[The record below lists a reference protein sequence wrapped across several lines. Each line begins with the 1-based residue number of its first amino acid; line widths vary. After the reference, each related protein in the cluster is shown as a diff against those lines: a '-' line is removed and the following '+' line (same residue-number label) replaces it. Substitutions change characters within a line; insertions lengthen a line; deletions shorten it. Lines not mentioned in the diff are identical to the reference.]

1 MNSSAASQRGRM
13 SLAKAEHR
21 DMRISVELILSL
33 LSQGATQEEL
43 LEDYSELEPERH
55 PGMYRLRPHS
65 NIGRH
70 AGSGFGR
77 EKMRFLN
84 DRCAGRR
91 LAEWLRNSG
100 HDVVEAQTLGPDPG
114 DRALLERA
122 GAEERVLVTL
132 DKDFGELINLRRV
145 SHAGLILLP
154 DVRVSQRIE
163 TVRAVIEDHCKA
175 LEERAVVTV
184 RSGRIRISH
193 PPTS

>member
-1 MNSSAASQRGRM
+1 
-13 SLAKAEHR
+13 
-21 DMRISVELILSL
+21 
-33 LSQGATQEEL
+33 
-43 LEDYSELEPERH
+43 
-55 PGMYRLRPHS
+55 
-65 NIGRH
+65 
-70 AGSGFGR
+70 
-77 EKMRFLN
+77 MRFLT

-132 DKDFGELINLRRV
+132 DKDFGELIYLRRV